1 MEALKQI
8 VREIPDFPKPGIL
21 FYDITTL
28 LRDAKGFA
36 EVIDIFA
43 RHYRDQKL
51 DAVVGV
57 EARGFIFAAAVAN
70 RLGLGFIPVRK
81 PGKLPYRTVSQS
93 YQLEYGTDTLEMHA
107 DAVRRGDRILL
118 IDDLMAT
125 GGTAR
130 AVAEMVRGQ
139 GGEVA
144 GIGFVIELE
153 FLSGRKFLPEY
164 EIFSILKYQK

>member
-139 GGEVA
+139 GGDVA

-153 FLSGRKFLPEY
+153 FLSGRKSLPEY